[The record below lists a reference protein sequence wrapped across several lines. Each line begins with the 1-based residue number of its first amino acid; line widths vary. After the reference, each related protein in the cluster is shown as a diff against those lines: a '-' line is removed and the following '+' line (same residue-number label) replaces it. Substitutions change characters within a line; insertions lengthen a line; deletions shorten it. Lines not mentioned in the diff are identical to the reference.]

1 MKLQKHDAAHL
12 LRRFAFGAT
21 PSEVSRFTELNRQ
34 QAITQLFSAG
44 IVEDTGLD
52 LDQVGDI
59 SMTEA
64 QDHWLAHLF
73 DSLPN
78 VRDRQLF
85 FWHDHFSIIG
95 RKVRSAELSWQAHN
109 DMRRL
114 AMGDFAPLLSAISF
128 SPAMIVHLDN
138 QTNVAGNPQENFAR
152 ELLELHTVGVGNF
165 SESDVITM
173 AQAWTGH
180 GLSGSRSAGDL
191 ASFFYEA
198 RHDSSVNTMFG
209 REASWSAH
217 AALEELT
224 TGVKAMD
231 TARYLVAKVLS
242 YYVGDHVTQD
252 VVNDL
257 AVMFR
262 DSNMNMRELLRIVAT
277 LDEFWAPEARYC
289 RVRNP
294 LEYTIGLSRAVGV
307 RPEETRLRGSMS
319 RMGMDSSSLPAST
332 AGAHTPTGSPR
343 RSHGPR
349 NSGCGPFQ
357 SQSKRTGSWQGC
369 RRLTQPLNY
378 SNDSACTS
386 HFRERPTL
394 CRNGLQTT
402 SHFSTSPACCRWKRS
417 GSPDTCRR
425 CLSLIHISEPTRP
438 Y

>member
-319 RMGMDSSSLPAST
+319 RMGMGLFQPPGVDGWGP
-332 AGAHTPTGSPR
+332 HTD
-343 RSHGPR
+343 
-349 NSGCGPFQ
+349 
-357 SQSKRTGSWQGC
+357 WI
-369 RRLTQPLNY
+369 
-378 SNDSACTS
+378 
-386 HFRERPTL
+386 
-394 CRNGLQTT
+394 
-402 SHFSTSPACCRWKRS
+402 STSITWTKEQWLRP
-417 GSPDTCRR
+417 
-425 CLSLIHISEPTRP
+425 LSIAIQENWQLAGMSQADAASELLERLGVYEPLPGTTDVVSQWFANNVALLDQPRLLQVEAVRFAGHLP
-438 Y
+438 EVQLS